1 MSLAIATMCRTNSI
15 CVSVLSAE
23 TPKSKQQTAYK
34 LSPYPVSVLAALGE
48 LSLGLPLD
56 RIKVGLQS
64 GSSFR
69 EIIYPARASGF
80 GNPRNLL
87 PGIQIRSHTQIKS
100 NIQYWFAGSPIR
112 FRTSIQYW
120 FAGSPTRFRTSIQ
133 YWFAGHTPSIINRC
147 FIYLPGIA
155 FLNSGYSN
163 HIEPWVCWAGG
174 CPSLTSQVLVKPIL
188 VSAAISPYVSLFE
201 GLKLAQQLGH
211 QKVYPLEINK
221 FISTNKN
228 GYPSTTSQAPTTY
241 QLVHGVINS
250 GRHGIL
256 FASFWPTFARE
267 TAFISGMCVIQ
278 PHITN
283 YLLRAET
290 DISGALFSPMMSTSN
305 TVALL
310 SSETAR
316 VLGSLVASFACQTIS
331 QPFDVLKTRRESMP
345 ATRWSAVFASIQE
358 DIKNKGARMTL
369 FSGWMPRCL
378 RGVWTFYSVS
388 VIRDWLS

>member
-15 CVSVLSAE
+15 CVSATSAE
-23 TPKSKQQTAYK
+23 NPKSKQQTAYK

-56 RIKVGLQS
+56 RIKIGLQS

-69 EIIYPARASGF
+69 EIIYPARSSGF
-80 GNPRNLL
+80 GNPRNLFA
-87 PGIQIRSHTQIKS
+87 GFRTQIKS
-100 NIQYWFAGSPIR
+100 NIS
-112 FRTSIQYW
+112 
-120 FAGSPTRFRTSIQ
+120 

-163 HIEPWVCWAGG
+163 HIEPWLCWAGG

-211 QKVYPLEINK
+211 QKVYPPEINK
-221 FISTNKN
+221 FISAGTH
-228 GYPSTTSQAPTTY
+228 GYPSSTTTTQTTYQQPSTY
-241 QLVHGVINS
+241 QLVRGVINS
-250 GRHGIL
+250 GRGGIL

-267 TAFISGMCVIQ
+267 TAFISGMCAIQ

-283 YLLRAET
+283 YLLTAET

-316 VLGSLVASFACQTIS
+316 VIGSLAASFACQTIS
-331 QPFDVLKTRRESMP
+331 QPFDVIKTRRESMP
-345 ATRWSAVFASIQE
+345 ATRWSAVFACIKE

>member
-15 CVSVLSAE
+15 TLSASSSE
-23 TPKSKQQTAYK
+23 PPKSKQQPVYK
-34 LSPYPVSVLAALGE
+34 LSPYQVSVLAALGE

-56 RIKVGLQS
+56 RIKIGLQS
-64 GSSFR
+64 GSSFW
-69 EIIYPARASGF
+69 EIIRPTGNCHGTPARSSGF
-80 GNPRNLL
+80 GNPQNLL
-87 PGIQIRSHTQIKS
+87 PGFRTQIKS
-100 NIQYWFAGSPIR
+100 
-112 FRTSIQYW
+112 
-120 FAGSPTRFRTSIQ
+120 SIQ

-174 CPSLTSQVLVKPIL
+174 CPSITSQVLVKPIL
-188 VSAAISPYVSLFE
+188 VSLAISPYVSLFE

-211 QKVYPLEINK
+211 QKVYPQEINK
-221 FISTNKN
+221 IINPGTR
-228 GYPSTTSQAPTTY
+228 GYPSTTSLAPTTY
-241 QLVHGVINS
+241 QLIRGVINS
-250 GRHGIL
+250 GRPGIL

-267 TAFISGMCVIQ
+267 TAFISGMCAIQ
-278 PHITN
+278 PQITN
-283 YLLRAET
+283 YLLTAET
-290 DISGALFSPMMSTSN
+290 DISGALFSPMMCTNN
-305 TVALL
+305 TATLL

-316 VLGSLVASFACQTIS
+316 VVGSLAASFACQTIS
-331 QPFDVLKTRRESMP
+331 QPFDVLKTRRETMP
-345 ATRWSAVFASIQE
+345 ATQWSAVFACVKE
-358 DIKNKGARMTL
+358 DMKNKGARMTL

>member
-1 MSLAIATMCRTNSI
+1 MCRTNSI
-15 CVSVLSAE
+15 TLSASSSE
-23 TPKSKQQTAYK
+23 PPKSKHQPVYK
-34 LSPYPVSVLAALGE
+34 ISSYPVSVLAALGE

-69 EIIYPARASGF
+69 EIILPVGAIPGTQSRSSRSGV
-80 GNPRNLL
+80 PQNLL
-87 PGIQIRSHTQIKS
+87 AEFRAQIKP
-100 NIQYWFAGSPIR
+100 NIS
-112 FRTSIQYW
+112 
-120 FAGSPTRFRTSIQ
+120 

-155 FLNSGYSN
+155 FLNSRYSN

-174 CPSLTSQVLVKPIL
+174 CSSLTSQVLVKPIL

-211 QKVYPLEINK
+211 RKVYPQEINK
-221 FISTNKN
+221 FISTGTH
-228 GYPSTTSQAPTTY
+228 GYPSTASLAPTTY
-241 QLVHGVINS
+241 QLARGVINS
-250 GRHGIL
+250 GRPGIL

-267 TAFISGMCVIQ
+267 TAFISGMCAIQ
-278 PHITN
+278 PQITN

-290 DISGALFSPMMSTSN
+290 DISGALFSPMMSTNN
-305 TVALL
+305 TSTLL

-331 QPFDVLKTRRESMP
+331 QPFDVLKTRRETMP
-345 ATRWSAVFASIQE
+345 ATRWSAVFTSIKE
-358 DIKNKGARMTL
+358 DIKNKGTRMTL

>member
-15 CVSVLSAE
+15 CVSATSAE

-69 EIIYPARASGF
+69 EIIQPVRAIPGTPARSSAF
-80 GNPRNLL
+80 GNPRNLFA
-87 PGIQIRSHTQIKS
+87 GFRTQIKL
-100 NIQYWFAGSPIR
+100 NIS
-112 FRTSIQYW
+112 
-120 FAGSPTRFRTSIQ
+120 

-163 HIEPWVCWAGG
+163 HIEPWLCWVGG
-174 CPSLTSQVLVKPIL
+174 CSSLTSQIIVKPIL

-211 QKVYPLEINK
+211 QKVYPPEISK
-221 FISTNKN
+221 FISTGTH
-228 GYPSTTSQAPTTY
+228 GYPSTVSLAPTTY
-241 QLVHGVINS
+241 QLVRGVINS
-250 GRHGIL
+250 GRPGIL

-267 TAFISGMCVIQ
+267 TAFISGMCAIQ
-278 PHITN
+278 PQITN
-283 YLLRAET
+283 YLLTAET

-305 TVALL
+305 TSALL

-345 ATRWSAVFASIQE
+345 ATSWSAVFASIQE
-358 DIKNKGARMTL
+358 DIKIKGARMTL

>member
-15 CVSVLSAE
+15 YVSATSAE
-23 TPKSKQQTAYK
+23 TPKSKQQPAYK
-34 LSPYPVSVLAALGE
+34 LSPYQVNVLAALGE
-48 LSLGLPLD
+48 LTLGLPLD
-56 RIKVGLQS
+56 RIKIGLQS

-69 EIIYPARASGF
+69 EIIQPVRELPGTQARSFRF
-80 GNPRNLL
+80 GNPR
-87 PGIQIRSHTQIKS
+87 QQFKS
-100 NIQYWFAGSPIR
+100 NIK
-112 FRTSIQYW
+112 
-120 FAGSPTRFRTSIQ
+120 

-155 FLNSGYSN
+155 FLNTGYSN
-163 HIEPWVCWAGG
+163 HVEPWVCWAGG
-174 CPSLTSQVLVKPIL
+174 CPRPISQILVKPIL
-188 VSAAISPYVSLFE
+188 VSAIISPYVSLFE

-211 QKVYPLEINK
+211 QKVYPQELNK
-221 FISTNKN
+221 FINKIIN
-228 GYPSTTSQAPTTY
+228 TGTQGYPSTTSQAQTTY
-241 QLVHGVINS
+241 QLVRGVINS
-250 GRHGIL
+250 GRPGIL

-267 TAFISGMCVIQ
+267 TAFISGMCAIQ
-278 PHITN
+278 PQITN
-283 YLLRAET
+283 YLLTAET
-290 DISGALFSPMMSTSN
+290 DISGALFSPMMGTNN
-305 TVALL
+305 TATLL

-316 VLGSLVASFACQTIS
+316 VVGSLAASFACQTIS

-345 ATRWSAVFASIQE
+345 ATRWSAVFACIKE